1 MYAFVVRRHQRL
13 AKLVHEEREQSSKP
27 LCPHLCAACG
37 QLLPALFKEA
47 EPHQTG
53 AAYQVLG
60 KPCSGGDMPP
70 FLLLFS
76 KSLIGRRLPTI
87 FKYDAEK
94 NTLALLDVTKA
105 PWIHYI
111 DNKRHAPKM
120 CEKTPWYYCY
130 TCSTYWTKHPNRDA
144 KPSAANTKNPSTAGL
159 EAVYNAATNT
169 KRMPMRNW
177 MEGHFTAW
185 HRDVAYCHLYP
196 SLIKIYPKHS
206 TLPSVADVLQWRQRK
221 KDLKE
226 EMNLVMEGDDLPK
239 KNAALLERQRLRA
252 LELKWAPPPS
262 SSIFETPI
270 PARYFLAALGDVKV
284 WSLSMLDLVPV
295 EQIDLMQDAPSCP
308 DWANIRSGDAR
319 ACVSLCRPLTRI
331 TNKRSLGG
339 KAGTL
344 PTMPYHSG
352 KTVHAALSL
361 EQDVAR
367 GMLTGVVAK
376 DSFIKEMFELKPD
389 EPDAL
394 ANVLPWLLKHNPWL
408 GAYSTSLREVHKG
421 LEELKLE
428 MKQSGRLL
436 PGGFEGLLTKDGAAL
451 QDHLDH
457 DSVAQFLPIDSLNGL
472 TGSYHHLRAMATTI
486 CTSSLRKTLP
496 TAWQDLVE
504 VPIAEPTGES
514 ISTVPTFLDMNRNYT
529 NVSFLDSHVEAKL
542 FVDKFRHGTGSIH
555 SSLDCVVN
563 LQVYRKG
570 RMWSLDGEFICEED
584 PSWIFWQR
592 EHDIKMRLYKDWTG
606 KRRGP
611 LTSSTPASKNTPSR
625 SARHEA
631 AYSHAMFSQRVGS
644 LIADSPQALTRKRY
658 EWLEAARPEN
668 LGPPTGMTTFVS
680 HSNAAPILA
689 HAIKGPCAVPD
700 PESSVHHLWGI
711 KPPISS
717 TGYVAIKSAEYLRRR
732 SDFETVAFGVS
743 GRDALHGQTRHW
755 CRRTESQKK
764 GDAHDHYNVFCSKC
778 GFSLHVRE
786 MEEVAKY
793 IESLTEEGKAAQ
805 KVTLSDGFVQ
815 TTCKD
820 SHSDA
825 DCRLPCRYCAM
836 ASNHCVLPDSVR
848 TSEFHKN
855 CHHAYAQA
863 ELTRPFPLGHCPK
876 LQPAVPDLAGKDLSA
891 SRSTLRE
898 ELYGQRDTSASKLD
912 GTVPIVTSTRPLPTL
927 DERLF
932 KVVASKTLLP
942 EKFADEM
949 GFGDL
954 IASYYYRALQVNT
967 FVHTCKLGYCRKNW
981 ADPCRFSFPVRTPQL
996 VQALDEDT
1004 NRMKS
1009 PRTYLPDDAYLK
1021 VHILSIL
1028 VRTLCNV
1035 QSNIHHPQ
1043 SSINSLGYSIKYQLK
1058 AEPTVTC
1065 EQEHPAD
1072 DAVTVLL
1079 KGQFVSMFGTCLML
1093 QGDPPVNATFDASLA
1108 MPTWNAA
1115 LGNRDWKNYIH
1126 RLASNG
1132 RLEDRVGWPVVITS
1146 AALEVSLLYAK
1157 FGTIIRY
1164 FAFHETR
1171 NSITKSS
1178 GADVPDDAGLHQES
1192 DDAPIHLAEGS
1203 VERAK
1208 GLSFKTWD
1216 SIPDQV
1222 SHPFY
1227 DPVLSMMSLEQRTRH
1242 EVNGNIA
1249 PISLYMVQSIS

>member
-1 MYAFVVRRHQRL
+1 M
-13 AKLVHEEREQSSKP
+13 
-27 LCPHLCAACG
+27 
-37 QLLPALFKEA
+37 
-47 EPHQTG
+47 
-53 AAYQVLG
+53 
-60 KPCSGGDMPP
+60 
-70 FLLLFS
+70 
-76 KSLIGRRLPTI
+76 
-87 FKYDAEK
+87 
-94 NTLALLDVTKA
+94 
-105 PWIHYI
+105 
-111 DNKRHAPKM
+111 
-120 CEKTPWYYCY
+120 
-130 TCSTYWTKHPNRDA
+130 
-144 KPSAANTKNPSTAGL
+144 
-159 EAVYNAATNT
+159 
-169 KRMPMRNW
+169 
-177 MEGHFTAW
+177 
-185 HRDVAYCHLYP
+185 
-196 SLIKIYPKHS
+196 
-206 TLPSVADVLQWRQRK
+206 
-221 KDLKE
+221 
-226 EMNLVMEGDDLPK
+226 
-239 KNAALLERQRLRA
+239 
-252 LELKWAPPPS
+252 
-262 SSIFETPI
+262 
-270 PARYFLAALGDVKV
+270 
-284 WSLSMLDLVPV
+284 
-295 EQIDLMQDAPSCP
+295 
-308 DWANIRSGDAR
+308 
-319 ACVSLCRPLTRI
+319 
-331 TNKRSLGG
+331 
-339 KAGTL
+339 
-344 PTMPYHSG
+344 
-352 KTVHAALSL
+352 
-361 EQDVAR
+361 
-367 GMLTGVVAK
+367 
-376 DSFIKEMFELKPD
+376 
-389 EPDAL
+389 
-394 ANVLPWLLKHNPWL
+394 
-408 GAYSTSLREVHKG
+408 
-421 LEELKLE
+421 
-428 MKQSGRLL
+428 
-436 PGGFEGLLTKDGAAL
+436 PGGFEGLVTKYGDDL

-457 DSVAQFLPIDSLNGL
+457 DAVAQFLPIDCLQGL

-486 CTSSLRKTLP
+486 CTSSLQQSLP
-496 TAWQDLVE
+496 RAWQDLVE

-514 ISTVPTFLDMNRNYT
+514 ISTVPAFLDTNRNYT

-542 FVDKFRHGTGSIH
+542 FVDKFRHGTGSYH
-555 SSLDCVVN
+555 SSLDCVIN
-563 LQVYRKG
+563 LPVYRKG

-592 EHDIKMRLYKDWTG
+592 EHDIKMRLFKDWKG

-611 LTSSTPASKNTPSR
+611 STSSTPASKDPPSR

-644 LIADSPQALTRKRY
+644 LIPDSSQALTRTRY
-658 EWLEAARPEN
+658 EWLEAARPDN

-689 HAIKGPCAVPD
+689 HAIKGPCAAPD
-700 PESSVHHLWGI
+700 PESSVDYLWGV

-717 TGYVAIKSAEYLRRR
+717 TGHVALKSAEYLRRR
-732 SDFETVAFGVS
+732 SDFEHVAFGVS

-786 MEEVAKY
+786 MEEIAKY
-793 IESLTEEGKAAQ
+793 VQSTTEDGKAEQ
-805 KVTLSDGFVQ
+805 TVTLSDGLVQ

-820 SHSDA
+820 SHSET
-825 DCRLPCRYCAM
+825 DCRLPCRYC
-836 ASNHCVLPDSVR
+836 SNTGDHCVLPDSVR
-848 TSEFHKN
+848 TSEFHKH

-876 LQPAVPDLAGKDLSA
+876 FQPTVPDLEGKDLSA
-891 SRSTLRE
+891 SRTTLRA
-898 ELYGQRDTSASKLD
+898 ELYGQCDSSASKLD
-912 GTVPIVTSTRPLPTL
+912 GPVPIVASTRPLPTL

-932 KVVASKTLLP
+932 KIVASTTLIP
-942 EKFADEM
+942 EKFTDEM
-949 GFGDL
+949 SFADF

-967 FVHTCKLGYCRKNW
+967 FLHTCKLGYCRKNW

-1072 DAVTVLL
+1072 DAVNVLL

-1093 QGDPPVNATFDASLA
+1093 QGDPPVNATFYASLA

-1115 LGNRDWKNYIH
+1115 SGNRDWKNYIH

-1164 FAFHETR
+1164 FDFQESRH
-1171 NSITKSS
+1171 SITKSS

-1192 DDAPIHLAEGS
+1192 DDVPIHLAAGS

-1222 SHPFY
+1222 THPFY

-1242 EVNGNIA
+1242 EVSGDIA